1 MRDEEAGRH
10 VDTRRL
16 LAAMRRDGVALEEA
30 TVMEA
35 VEHPNWERATGSHD
49 WRANVPR
56 SLRETW
62 ESLPLSTRLCVFE
75 LMVDCAPRGPAGTF
89 VRGSAQAISPPCEVS
104 PCCVLS
110 ESSRS

>member
-30 TVMEA
+30 TVIEA

-49 WRANVPR
+49 WRAHVPR

-75 LMVDCAPRGPAGTF
+75 TAELTALGEERGAVMVTGPAGRWDT
-89 VRGSAQAISPPCEVS
+89 G
-104 PCCVLS
+104 
-110 ESSRS
+110 